1 MFALRFYVE
10 FFRLSM
16 NNFRPKY
23 YPTTLEAVHLL
34 VLYLFLQALVDFP
47 LALYDYQH
55 DTDWQ
60 SKPWINFISSVSI
73 TAFIFFFGYRKAK
86 APFRQVFAL
95 APFSP
100 FLLIAV
106 LILLP
111 GLQYLVSFINVAV
124 ERAIPSPPWFWELF
138 DSVFNN
144 RFGFWGSVF
153 RVAVFAPVVE
163 ETFFRGILMFGLMRN
178 YKSGYAIFLSA
189 IMFSLFHLNPWQM
202 TYTFFLG
209 LFLAWLMVRTR
220 SLPLCILAHAI
231 NNLLVLL
238 SIRFANEI
246 SSSFLGQMD
255 VGATIGLA
263 FVAILSAV
271 GFILF
276 VTTRKK
282 HDLR

>member
-1 MFALRFYVE
+1 
-10 FFRLSM
+10 M

-34 VLYLFLQALVDFP
+34 VLYLFLQALVDFRLP
-47 LALYDYQH
+47 LRLSARYRLAVKALDQFYLQC
-55 DTDWQ
+55 
-60 SKPWINFISSVSI
+60 INYCFH
-73 TAFIFFFGYRKAK
+73 FLFGYRKAK

-220 SLPLCILAHAI
+220 SLPLCILAHAA
-231 NNLLVLL
+231 NNLIVLL
-238 SIRFANEI
+238 SIRYTNEI
-246 SSSFLGQMD
+246 STSF
-255 VGATIGLA
+255 
-263 FVAILSAV
+263 
-271 GFILF
+271 
-276 VTTRKK
+276 
-282 HDLR
+282 